1 LNIGGCRT
9 TASLQPS
16 DHGKSIVEA
25 RLQRGNR
32 GQSLAFQELEEGPAT
47 SGDIA
52 YVVSDI
58 EFCDGG
64 QGVTAACDCKRFG
77 MRDCR
82 CHHLG
87 TAGKLVMLKDANW
100 TVPDNRAGMRN
111 DLGQAF
117 RDIELEEKLLKAA
130 QELGIGVDTL
140 RVWERRFGFPTP
152 ERNTRGH
159 RLYPPAQID
168 DLRIIKKL
176 QNLGHRPKQLFALTA
191 AERKALL
198 NQQQP
203 DASHQDLHHLVTCVA
218 AAQVENELRTQLQQ
232 RGIEA
237 FILEF
242 AVPLLEVMDRGWLT
256 GKLSIAREHLLSDCL
271 STILKEQ
278 LVLRD
283 TGPKIV
289 FMTLSG
295 ERHKLEELPVAEV
308 TSMVDFFAA
317 DAVAL
322 SFSVQIAPRQAKQDL
337 AWLRKTLP
345 NHIKIIAGGFALRHG
360 LHLPGISVCTDLHQ
374 ISSLCV
380 REFPD
385 LNL

>member
-1 LNIGGCRT
+1 MITIQQL
-9 TASLQPS
+9 S
-16 DHGKSIVEA
+16 
-25 RLQRGNR
+25 
-32 GQSLAFQELEEGPAT
+32 
-47 SGDIA
+47 
-52 YVVSDI
+52 
-58 EFCDGG
+58 
-64 QGVTAACDCKRFG
+64 
-77 MRDCR
+77 
-82 CHHLG
+82 
-87 TAGKLVMLKDANW
+87 
-100 TVPDNRAGMRN
+100 
-111 DLGQAF
+111 
-117 RDIELEEKLLKAA
+117 

-191 AERKALL
+191 AQRRDLL
-198 NQQQP
+198 NQQQG
-203 DASHQDLHHLVTCVA
+203 DDQHHDLQHLVTTVA
-218 AAQVENELRTQLQQ
+218 AAQLEKELRTQLQQ

-271 STILKEQ
+271 ATILKEQ
-278 LVLRD
+278 LVPRAH
-283 TGPKIV
+283 GPRIV

-295 ERHKLEELPVAEV
+295 ERHKLGLLLSAVLFHQQGCDCHLVMEGLPVAEV
-308 TSMVDFFAA
+308 LSMVDFFAA

-322 SFSVQIAPRQAKQDL
+322 SFSIQIAPRQAKQDL
-337 AWLRKTLP
+337 AWLRKRLP
-345 NHIKIIAGGFALRHG
+345 NHIKIIAGGSALRSG
-360 LHLPGISVCTDLHQ
+360 MHLPGISVCTDLGQ

-385 LNL
+385 LNPVEPTG